1 MQWKTRGLAA
11 AVHLIGSG
19 IVALLAAW
27 LVFGVWFPY
36 PYRHISGGVELFT
49 LVMAV
54 DLILGPILTF
64 SIFNTSKPYKELFLD
79 LSVIIILQTAA
90 LVYGLV
96 SVFEARPV
104 YLVHEVDRFQVVT
117 AADIDPADLV
127 KAAPAF
133 QKLPLHGIPMIG
145 VRTSHD
151 LNEMLESVESA
162 LAGKDLARTPPR
174 WQALDA
180 ANQAQIRQRGRDMAF
195 LQTRATDGGAA
206 LNALLAQAGL
216 DPTQAIGLPVVSRR
230 SDWTIILKSA
240 DLSTVGYL
248 PIDAF

>member
-49 LVMAV
+49 LVMVV

-64 SIFNTSKPYKELFLD
+64 SVFNTSKPYKELFLD
-79 LSVIIILQTAA
+79 LSIIIILQTAA

-117 AADIDPADLV
+117 AADIDSADLA

-133 QKLPLHGIPMIG
+133 QKLPLHGVPVIG
-145 VRTSHD
+145 IRTSHD
-151 LNEMLESVESA
+151 LNEMIQSVESA
-162 LAGKDLARTPPR
+162 LAGKDLARMPQR
-174 WQALDA
+174 WQALDDV
-180 ANQAQIRQRGRDMAF
+180 NRAQIRERGRSMAF
-195 LQTRATDGGAA
+195 LQSRATDGGVA

-216 DPTQAIGLPVVSRR
+216 DPTQAIGLPLVSRH
-230 SDWTIILKSA
+230 SNWAIVLKST
-240 DLSTVGYL
+240 DLSIVGYL
-248 PIDAF
+248 PIEAF